1 MALLSQVLVFSFM
14 GNLRGR
20 ILQVF
25 FNGTEVVIKKSK
37 LYHFASVD
45 KAKDL
50 FQLFMRQMASSPSG
64 STKGLA

>member
-1 MALLSQVLVFSFM
+1 MVLLGQVLVFSFM

-20 ILQVF
+20 ILQAF

-37 LYHFASVD
+37 LYHFASAD
-45 KAKDL
+45 MARDL
-50 FQLFMRQMASSPSG
+50 FQLSMRQMASSPSG